1 VQVNRPLRA
10 EFTRV
15 LDRTPWDVALLQEA
29 PPRWRESLAR
39 DLRAES
45 ACTLTARNSLG
56 RLRGAL
62 ARVNPDLVAS
72 NEGGSNQLL
81 VRAPWRIEE
90 VREHVLAER
99 PERRT
104 MLWARLTGPGG
115 GRLAVANLHGTLPGA
130 PVQVLDAAALA
141 VDWAGAA
148 PLLFGGDLNLRPAK
162 HPDAFEQLERRF
174 GLAPPT
180 GPDAIDHLL
189 ARGLDVVRP
198 PRRARDS
205 EREVDGGGGR
215 AIRLSD
221 HAQVTCAVGMR

>member
-148 PLLFGGDLNLRPAK
+148 PLRFGG
-162 HPDAFEQLERRF
+162 
-174 GLAPPT
+174 APPT